1 MAGRRKYKSAYRMT
15 SRRKSALRKAQ
26 LVSARKR
33 KGSGSGNLKKI
44 GILAAFAVGSAY
56 AGHKFGGQAAD
67 VASSVRRK
75 LRFNN
80 PANKAAMTPAGLEAN
95 MVQNAVSPA
104 AVARQ
109 AQPVNAPNM
118 NNTSTP
124 APSTNGGPAAKGVPG
139 FGGAIANPTKV
150 TQVPSAGRAVDPYGV
165 EQLEKAADPNTRTI
179 HPMVEKYGRERIVQG
194 LAKIGVAP
202 ENATWKEIKTLSDAW
217 VASLRQNGKRI
228 GVKESQQIYTSILD
242 VMGVDPKWLVEKKAK
257 EAAKKA

>member
-33 KGSGSGNLKKI
+33 KGSGSGNLKKV
-44 GILAAFAVGSAY
+44 GILAAVAVGSAY

-104 AVARQ
+104 SAARQ
-109 AQPVNAPNM
+109 AAPVNAPNM

-124 APSTNGGPAAKGVPG
+124 APSTRNGPAAKGVPG

-150 TQVPSAGRAVDPYGV
+150 TQVPSAGKTVDPYGV
-165 EQLEKAADPNTRTI
+165 AQLEKAADPNTRTI
-179 HPMVEKYGRERIVQG
+179 HPMVAKYGRERIVQG
-194 LAKIGVAP
+194 LAKIGVSP
-202 ENATWKEIKTLSDAW
+202 ENATYKEIHAMATAW
-217 VASLRQNGKRI
+217 TGHLRKNGHKISVAEGQK
-228 GVKESQQIYTSILD
+228 IYTSMLD

-257 EAAKKA
+257 EAKKA